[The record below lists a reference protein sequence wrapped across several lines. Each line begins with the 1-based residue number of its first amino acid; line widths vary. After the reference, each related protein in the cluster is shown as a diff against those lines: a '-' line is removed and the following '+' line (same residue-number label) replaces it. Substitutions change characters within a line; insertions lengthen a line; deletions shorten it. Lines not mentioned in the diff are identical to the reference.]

1 MKIGV
6 RLGASF
12 AAIIV
17 IMLALSA
24 FTGNRLSYINDQVK
38 VITKDKYPT
47 TVLLNQVN
55 ENINI
60 IARALRNAVI
70 LEDPAEAKKELDR
83 IAPLSKETLACFDQ
97 LKAKMRG
104 AEEKALFDEVNTIRG
119 PYKAAQKE
127 VIKLIEANQKKEAGL
142 LLLGPYRE
150 QQRQYIAAL
159 KKIIDLQARDMA
171 QAEQDVENTFKHTRN
186 LGVLFSGLAVLL
198 GACFGFFVTRSITRP
213 VTELVNLNARLAQG
227 DLTVNSEL
235 YANDEMGA
243 LAESSRQ
250 VVTSMRDILGQVAQA
265 SSSVASASQQ
275 LQQTAAQISSGA
287 DEMVSEIG
295 TVAVAS
301 EEMAATSC
309 DIASN
314 CDMAAQSSQ
323 STSRAATQGSSV
335 VQETIAGM
343 GRIAQQVQQSAR
355 TVESLGVRSEQIGAI
370 VGTIEDIADQT
381 NLLALNAAI
390 EAARAGEQGRG
401 FAVVADEVRALAE
414 RTTRATKE
422 IGQMIKSIQSET
434 RQAVAAME
442 NGVAEVGKGAASS
455 EKSGEALSEILQQ
468 VEELSLQISQI
479 ATAAAE
485 QTATTGEITA
495 NVQRASQVVQ
505 ETARGAGETAA
516 ASAQLASHAGQLQQL
531 VRRFK
536 LA

>member
-6 RLGASF
+6 RLGAGF

-17 IMLALSA
+17 VMLALSA

-38 VITKDKYPT
+38 VITEEKYPT

-60 IARALRNAVI
+60 IARAMRNAVI
-70 LEDPAEAKKELDR
+70 LEDPAESRKELDR
-83 IAPLSKETLACFDQ
+83 IAPLSKQTLACFDQ
-97 LKAKMRG
+97 LKVKMDS
-104 AEEKALFDEVNTIRG
+104 AEEKALLEEVNAIRG

-127 VIKLIEANQKKEAGL
+127 VINHIEANRKKEAGQL
-142 LLLGPYRE
+142 LMGSYRE

-159 KKIIDLQARDMA
+159 KKLIDLQARDMA
-171 QAEQDVENTFKHTRN
+171 QAGQDVEGTFKRTRN
-186 LGVLFSGLAVLL
+186 LGLLFSALAVLL
-198 GACFGFFVTRSITRP
+198 GTCFGFLVTRSITRP
-213 VTELVNLNARLAQG
+213 VTQLVALNARLAQG
-227 DLTVNSEL
+227 DLTVNPDL
-235 YANDEMGA
+235 HANDEMGA
-243 LAESSRQ
+243 LAESTRQ

-265 SSSVASASQQ
+265 SNSVAAASQQ

-287 DEMVSEIG
+287 DEMVSEIS

-309 DIASN
+309 DIATN

-323 STSRAATQGSSV
+323 STSRAATQGSCV

-343 GRIAQQVQQSAR
+343 GRIAQQVEQSAR

-370 VGTIEDIADQT
+370 AGTIEDIADQT

-390 EAARAGEQGRG
+390 EAARAGDQGRG

-422 IGQMIKSIQSET
+422 IGQMIKSIQAET
-434 RQAVAAME
+434 RQAVSAME
-442 NGVAEVGKGAASS
+442 DGVAEVGKGAASS
-455 EKSGEALSEILQQ
+455 EQSGTALNEILQQ
-468 VEELSLQISQI
+468 VNELSLQISQI

-495 NVQRASQVVQ
+495 NVQRASQVVRQ
-505 ETARGAGETAA
+505 TARGAGETAQ
-516 ASAQLASHAGQLQQL
+516 ASAQLAQHAGQLQEL